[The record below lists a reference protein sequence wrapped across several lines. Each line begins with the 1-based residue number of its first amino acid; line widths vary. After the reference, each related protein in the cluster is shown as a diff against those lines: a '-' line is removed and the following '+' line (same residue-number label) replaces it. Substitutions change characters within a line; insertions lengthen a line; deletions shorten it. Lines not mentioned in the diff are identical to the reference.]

1 MTKHKVWLVTTLVI
15 ITIAKAKADAEAD
28 PFPALSATALELG
41 KRIGNSLKAG
51 GGKGLSKLLNSI
63 SPQGSKS
70 YWLSKPVS
78 V

>member
-1 MTKHKVWLVTTLVI
+1 MTKPKVWLVTTRVI
-15 ITIAKAKADAEAD
+15 IALTKAKADAEAN

-78 V
+78 Y